1 MPHQCVKCGA
11 MYPDGSQDVLKGCLT
26 CKGKFFFYVRKEAI
40 ESSKSFISN
49 LTVKDKKQIEEDV
62 YDIMGI
68 IEPEQPV
75 ILDIENI
82 RVVKPGQYE
91 ISLIDIFK
99 KKPVVYRVGEGKY
112 IIDLV
117 STFKNLKNN

>member
-1 MPHQCVKCGA
+1 MHQCVKCGA
-11 MYPDGSQDVLKGCLT
+11 MYPDGSQNVLKGCST
-26 CKGKFFFYVRKEAI
+26 CHGRFFFYVRKEAV
-40 ESSKSFISN
+40 ESSKEFVSK
-49 LTVKDKKQIEEDV
+49 LTEDDKKQIEEDV

-68 IEPEQPV
+68 IEPEKPV

-82 RVVKPGQYE
+82 RVVKPGYYE

-112 IIDLV
+112 FIDLV
-117 STFKNLKNN
+117 STFKNFKNN